1 MSVTAAGVSFSSL
14 FVAIQ
19 VTNGVSH
26 LKPVH
31 QVSSK
36 AWINNL
42 LHFRLVILQ
51 VLVYPRTRPLVLDTT
66 TGLII
71 GSNRMKM
78 DMGHVREATIF
89 VAVIPTASL
98 RTSVVT
104 VLEGFVLTTPMA
116 ALALIK
122 D

>member
-1 MSVTAAGVSFSSL
+1 MILNIFVLDAPQATSAKKQEFLIVNSFRSM
-14 FVAIQ
+14 
-19 VTNGVSH
+19 N
-26 LKPVH
+26 LK
-31 QVSSK
+31 
-36 AWINNL
+36 I
-42 LHFRLVILQ
+42 I
-51 VLVYPRTRPLVLDTT
+51 LVLDTT

-78 DMGHVREATIF
+78 DMGHVREATLF
-89 VAVIPTASL
+89 VAVISTDTI

-104 VLEGFVLTTPMA
+104 ALEDFVLTTPIA